1 MKLVILAG
9 GFGTRMSEATDNIPK
24 PMVEVGGMPI
34 IWHIMKIYSQFGINE
49 FVICCG
55 YKQYMIK
62 EYFVN
67 YFSHNSDLTVDLS
80 DNSVKIHNNS
90 SEKWKVTLV
99 DTGLNTKTGGRIKRI
114 QDYIG
119 NETFCLTYGDGVGDV
134 DIAKTI
140 EQHVV
145 KGKILSMTI
154 YQPTGKLGVIETCDD
169 GLVKSFKEK
178 PTESGSW
185 INAGFFV
192 CEPSLFKYLLGDHEM
207 FEQEPM
213 QRLIADFQVATYK
226 HNGFW
231 MPMDT
236 LNDNRK
242 LNEMWIDNKADWK
255 TWK

>member
-9 GFGTRMSEATDNIPK
+9 GYGTRMSEATDKIPK
-24 PMVEVGGMPI
+24 PMVEVGGKPI
-34 IWHIMKIYSQFGINE
+34 ICHIMKIYSEFGLTE

-55 YKQYMIK
+55 YKQYMNK

-67 YFSHNSDLTVDLS
+67 YFNHNSDLTVDLS

-90 SEKWKVTLV
+90 SEEWKVTLV
-99 DTGLNTKTGGRIKRI
+99 DTGLNTMTGGRIKRI

-119 NETFCLTYGDGVGDV
+119 DETFCLTYGDGLGDV

-140 EQHVV
+140 KQHLDN
-145 KGKILSMTI
+145 GKILSMTI

-178 PTESGSW
+178 PMESGSW

-192 CEPSLFKYLLGDHEM
+192 CEPSLFRYLLGDHEM

-236 LNDNRK
+236 MNDNRK
-242 LNEMWIDNKADWK
+242 LNEMWNNNKAAWK
-255 TWK
+255 NWK